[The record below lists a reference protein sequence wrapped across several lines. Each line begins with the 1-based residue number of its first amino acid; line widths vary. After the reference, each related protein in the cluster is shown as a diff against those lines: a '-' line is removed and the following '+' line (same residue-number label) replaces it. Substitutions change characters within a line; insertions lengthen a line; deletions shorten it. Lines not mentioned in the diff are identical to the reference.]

1 MLIKKK
7 TKIQHL
13 KNLCVVSIFKAR
25 GFHRPREGD
34 VFFHTPYKVLPLLV
48 PSTFDHQCYKFLL
61 SLQPTS

>member
-1 MLIKKK
+1 MLIKKR
-7 TKIQHL
+7 KIQHL
-13 KNLCVVSIFKAR
+13 MNFWLAYSKKAR

-48 PSTFDHQCYKFLL
+48 SSTFDHQCYKFLL